1 MKPPFTITSTILNY
15 LIEISKVLGNL
26 EIETKKNLH
35 LRKEN
40 RIKSIHSSL
49 AIENNSLSIEQI
61 TAIIDGKRVLG
72 DPKEIKEVKNA
83 YEAYEKILNLNPYSE
98 KDFLLAHKLLT
109 TEIVG
114 QSGKYR
120 NSDVGI
126 FDEQGNMVHLGA
138 RPQFIG
144 HLMGELFDWGRKDD
158 TPELVKSCVF
168 HYEIEMI
175 HPFEDGNGRMGR
187 LWQSLILSKWNSL
200 FEWLPIESVI
210 YNHQQGY
217 YDALSKSNREND
229 TTYFIEFMLQAILQ
243 TLESY
248 GETASVVED
257 FVIHLTVKEKEYYR
271 VLETYLKVHQSVSAY
286 QAQELLGMS
295 GASVRR
301 YLKKY
306 VEIGLLKKIGTTKNR
321 LYYLV

>member
-144 HLMGELFDWGRKDD
+144 DLMGELFDWGRKED

-168 HYEIEMI
+168 HYDIERI
-175 HPFEDGNGRMGR
+175 HPFDDGTGRMGR
-187 LWQSLILSKWNSL
+187 
-200 FEWLPIESVI
+200 
-210 YNHQQGY
+210 
-217 YDALSKSNREND
+217 
-229 TTYFIEFMLQAILQ
+229 
-243 TLESY
+243 
-248 GETASVVED
+248 
-257 FVIHLTVKEKEYYR
+257 
-271 VLETYLKVHQSVSAY
+271 
-286 QAQELLGMS
+286 
-295 GASVRR
+295 
-301 YLKKY
+301 
-306 VEIGLLKKIGTTKNR
+306 
-321 LYYLV
+321 

>member
-120 NSDVGI
+120 NS
-126 FDEQGNMVHLGA
+126 
-138 RPQFIG
+138 
-144 HLMGELFDWGRKDD
+144 
-158 TPELVKSCVF
+158 ELVKSCVF

-187 LWQSLILSKWNSL
+187 LWQNVILANWNPL
-200 FEWLPIESVI
+200 FSWIPIETII
-210 YNHQQGY
+210 YENQQRY
-217 YDALSKSNREND
+217 YKVLAQADRNNNS
-229 TTYFIEFMLQAILQ
+229 TVFIEFMLGVILE
-243 TLESY
+243 TLLAY
-248 GETASVVED
+248 
-257 FVIHLTVKEKEYYR
+257 KEPDDKIKELSKAEQDVFEKIKEY
-271 VLETYLKVHQSVSAY
+271 LKNEKYITVAI
-286 QAQELLGMS
+286 ACELIEKS
-295 GASVRR
+295 KPTVRR
-301 YLKKY
+301 YISKFVEYELLESHGENKDRRYSLKK
-306 VEIGLLKKIGTTKNR
+306 
-321 LYYLV
+321 

>member
-35 LRKEN
+35 FRKEN

-83 YEAYEKILNLNPYSE
+83 YEAYEKILNLDPYSE

-144 HLMGELFDWGRKDD
+144 DLMGELFEWGRRDD
-158 TPELVKSCVF
+158 TPALVKSCVF

-187 LWQSLILSKWNSL
+187 LWQNVILANWNPL
-200 FEWLPIESVI
+200 FSWIPIETII
-210 YNHQQGY
+210 YENQQQY
-217 YDALSKSNREND
+217 YKALAQADRNNNS
-229 TTYFIEFMLQAILQ
+229 TVFIEFML
-243 TLESY
+243 
-248 GETASVVED
+248 G
-257 FVIHLTVKEKEYYR
+257 VI
-271 VLETYLKVHQSVSAY
+271 LETLLAYKELDDKTKELSKAEQDVFEKIREYLKNEIYITVAIVC
-286 QAQELLGMS
+286 ELIEKS
-295 GASVRR
+295 KPTVRR
-301 YLKKY
+301 YIAKF
-306 VEIGLLKKIGTTKNR
+306 VEYELLESHGENR
-321 LYYLV
+321 DRRYSIRK